1 MLEDKIRNLLLE
13 AKSYAKKNNINA
25 EFSFHRERS
34 SLIRLG
40 NSAIAL
46 STTEE
51 LTRLD
56 ISVQEGRQVG
66 AFSLTAD
73 ITGIDQLKSALN
85 QAVEN
90 CRNAL
95 PRDYEPIFGV
105 VEVPVADTT
114 GYDEALDN
122 LSPQSKADLCARVVK
137 TLKSRGDYDF
147 SGSWSTGATEIYY
160 TTTANDN
167 EAYRRL
173 TDGKLVLVLKE
184 QTKRW
189 ELSVNRTQ
197 KKANEFDAE
206 GIITELGTLIPI
218 YEQNLGFKPEIGP
231 HRVLFGSGA
240 IADLLL
246 LCIWGGF
253 LGRWW
258 EEGRAFTSKNK
269 PGDKIFSELVT
280 ILDDPDNP
288 LVFQMPFDLMGKRRR
303 LFKLV
308 EKGVFSGIMY
318 DSQTAAKYKKPPTG
332 HDLENWDLVMSPGGE
347 PPDIDSARKIARN
360 ALYIPHLHYTH
371 MPDPTRGIF
380 TGSSRFNALL
390 IKDGEFAAPIYSS
403 RITDSIP
410 NLFNKIAVVS
420 SQLVTENVSSTYDR
434 RTPTAWAVP
443 SWMLC
448 EDVNI
453 SDVAESF

>member
-13 AKSYAKKNNINA
+13 ARSYAKKNGINA
-25 EFSFHRERS
+25 EFSCHRERS

-51 LTRLD
+51 LSRLD
-56 ISVQEGRQVG
+56 ISVQKGRQVG
-66 AFSLTAD
+66 SFSLTAD
-73 ITGIDQLKSALN
+73 ITDIDQLKSALN

-105 VEVPVADTT
+105 VEEPVADTT
-114 GYDEALDN
+114 GYDEALDH
-122 LSPQSKADLCARVVK
+122 LAPQSKADLCAQVIK
-137 TLKSRGDYDF
+137 TLKPRGNYDF

-206 GIITELGTLIPI
+206 GIITELETLLPI
-218 YEQNLGFKPEIGP
+218 YEQNPGFKPEIGP
-231 HRVLFGSGA
+231 HRVLFSSAA

-280 ILDDPDNP
+280 ILDDPAHP
-288 LVFQMPFDLMGKRRR
+288 LVFQMPFDFIGKRRR
-303 LFKLV
+303 LFKLI
-308 EKGVFSGIMY
+308 EKGVFTGIFY

-332 HDLENWDLVMSPGGE
+332 HDLENWDLVMTTGSE
-347 PPDIDSARKIARN
+347 PPDIDRAREIASN
-360 ALYIPHLHYTH
+360 ALFIPQLHYIH

-390 IKDGEFAAPIYSS
+390 IKDGKFVAPIFSS
-403 RITDSIP
+403 RITDAIP
-410 NLFNKIAVVS
+410 NLFNKIVAVS
-420 SQLVTENVSSTYDR
+420 SQLVAENVSSTYER

-443 SWMLC
+443 SWLLC